1 MEHADLSNRQ
11 MLEEMRLMEA
21 RLAEKFVD
29 CCDAIEKRV
38 EERCNDLQSH
48 FTGRCNSLQEQ
59 VDVAALHGEERI
71 NALEEM

>member
-21 RLAEKFVD
+21 RLAEKFVGR
-29 CCDAIEKRV
+29 CDAVEKCV
-38 EERCNDLQSH
+38 EEWCNDLQSH

-59 VDVAALHGEERI
+59 VDVAALRGEERI